1 MSEQNIGRG
10 QFSATVLDKLC
21 GAWADFEY
29 FFVLTTYLPTNVKNI
44 N

>member
-10 QFSATVLDKLC
+10 HFSAIVLDSC
-21 GAWADFEY
+21 VGGFQV